1 MLLGPSGGGKTTLLR
16 HLKRE
21 LTPVGTCSGRIRYR
35 GRPLAELTPERAAGE
50 IGMVF
55 QNPDAQIVM
64 DTVWHELAF
73 GLENLGYPPQVMR
86 SRLAE
91 IAALFG
97 LEPLLY
103 QPVHQLSG
111 GQKQLLNLAS
121 VLLLQP
127 KVLLLDEPT
136 SQLDPVAAREFIQTV
151 YRLSEEMSMTVII
164 SEHRLEEVLPLAD
177 RVWLLQDGAL
187 SVQGTPREFAR
198 DAYAAGAVSG
208 VRAYL
213 PAAARLFFALS
224 PPQIAA
230 GHPEIPLTVR
240 EGKRWL
246 LGTAGPDRRF
256 GSTDE
261 PAMHEGPVQALHGRS
276 TGGQPTG
283 GDMLLQCR
291 EVTFRYERDTPDVL
305 RKLSLSLH
313 QGEWLAVMGGNGAG
327 KSTLL
332 HILGGLEQ
340 PQRGKLTY
348 AKGVKAGYLA
358 QNPLLYFSHDTAAE
372 ELQHMAQVAG
382 LGPEEAA
389 RGIAGLAE
397 AFQLGGVLEQHPLDL
412 SGGQQQKLALAMV
425 LLLRPAVLLLDEP
438 TKGLDPGAKERF
450 AQLLQGLLQQG
461 VSMITVTHDVEFAAR
476 YATRCALM
484 FDGSI
489 TAEGTPAEFFGGNY
503 FYTTAV
509 NRMARELLPEAL
521 SLEDVIEAWPSTAT
535 RC

>member
-1 MLLGPSGGGKTTLLR
+1 MGIRSGQ
-16 HLKRE
+16 
-21 LTPVGTCSGRIRYR
+21 IRYR
-35 GRPLAELTPERAAGE
+35 GRPLEALPPERAAGE

-91 IAALFG
+91 ISALFG
-97 LEPLLY
+97 LESLLY
-103 QPVHQLSG
+103 HPVHQLSG

-151 YRLSEEMSMTVII
+151 YRLSEEMAMTVII

-177 RVWLLQDGAL
+177 RVWLMQDGVL

-198 DAYAAGAVSG
+198 ETGKAGAAAAGMQT
-208 VRAYL
+208 YL
-213 PAAARLFFALS
+213 PAATRLYYSLS
-224 PPQIAA
+224 PEDAAA
-230 GHPEIPLTVR
+230 GPSEVPLTVR

-246 LGTAGPDRRF
+246 LDAASAGRRVEKHPMYT
-256 GSTDE
+256 SRNK
-261 PAMHEGPVQALHGRS
+261 HGDKRMNS
-276 TGGQPTG
+276 KPSSVETTGGEG
-283 GDMLLQCR
+283 LLHCR
-291 EVTFRYERDTPDVL
+291 EVTFRYEKEAPDVL
-305 RKLSLSLH
+305 RKLSLSLY

-332 HILGGLEQ
+332 HILGGLEK
-340 PQRGKLTY
+340 PQRGKLSF
-348 AKGVKAGYLA
+348 AKGVRAGYLA
-358 QNPLLYFSHDTAAE
+358 QNPLLYFSQDTAAE
-372 ELQHMAQVAG
+372 ELGHMAEVSG
-382 LGPEEAA
+382 LGTEEAA
-389 RGIAGLAE
+389 REIAGLAE
-397 AFQLGGVLEQHPLDL
+397 TFQLAGVLEQHPLDL

-438 TKGLDPGAKERF
+438 TKGLDPCAKERF
-450 AQLLQGLLQQG
+450 AGLLEDLLGQG
-461 VSMITVTHDVEFAAR
+461 VSIVTVTHDVEFAAR
-476 YATRCALM
+476 YATRCALL

-509 NRMARELLPEAL
+509 NRMARDLLPEAL
-521 SLEDVIEAWPSTAT
+521 TLEDVVRAWPNTAT